1 MMYLLIGVEKKMNEV
16 VEFLNSNLEPY
27 EDFPLTSKVTPREVR
42 EYLEELGWEYSDY
55 DRDDW
60 YIWVCFFNH
69 QSEKRLGLSIDTD
82 EFKMHLYWMEN

>member
-1 MMYLLIGVEKKMNEV
+1 MNEV

-42 EYLEELGWEYSDY
+42 ECPEELGWEYSHY

-60 YIWVCFFNH
+60 YIWACFFN
-69 QSEKRLGLSIDTD
+69 QGNDWDFL
-82 EFKMHLYWMEN
+82 